1 MPILD
6 DCCRVLAPGGRLV
19 LGTPDYARREWVA
32 FERLYGAVA
41 PGAYADEHIA
51 HYTRAELVAE
61 MTRRGLRLEETHY
74 ILRSEMILA
83 FRKPAANGR

>member
-1 MPILD
+1 M
-6 DCCRVLAPGGRLV
+6 LAPVARL
-19 LGTPDYARREWVA
+19 LLATPDYARREWFA

-51 HYTRAELVAE
+51 HYTRAELVKE

-83 FRKPAANGR
+83 FRKPAKHGR